1 MAGPSLE
8 ATASVTLGSNDTVS
22 GDSNTMGESIGPS
35 VVNTSKEKSKTPWV
49 DLFKPKCDR
58 KDMLRLEFFAPV
70 NGGAV
75 IEDNELI
82 VFKEPWPFALLGCF
96 AGRFPGIT
104 AIQSLV
110 DSWKVPCKWY
120 TQPNDHVLFKFNT
133 EEDRCKIAKGEFY
146 LYGKQ
151 LFLKSLPEHFHL
163 ENKDFSTLP
172 IWVQFPSLPV
182 EFWGATA
189 LSKIASCIG
198 KPLWADDITKVSKK
212 GGYARVLVEIDTS
225 SHPLVSIPVS
235 TPSGYSFV
243 QEVYYEMEPCFCT
256 KCCSNDHY
264 KEECTGK
271 WKSSRKGKR
280 GKSNGKRGRSRKPR
294 SKGRNPSPAA
304 QVDNLN
310 NQPVVLEEQLG
321 KSCSVPPVDT
331 ASEPLGLQK
340 VSEEPRSSEPSQEH
354 PPTSEEACL
363 ETEQLVDTMP
373 VADLETI
380 DMDKEQESPKDP
392 VQSEPASPISSGT
405 NGNSVASPL
414 GSNTARGK
422 NVLNNV
428 IAEVFHDNAGAKAKK
443 KTNPKNNV
451 APKNLSGT
459 LGYKEA
465 LMSPPSDKE
474 ITNIVDKRLAKKL
487 TPLPVKDKTAA
498 RGGGRRKPTSV
509 LK

>member
-1 MAGPSLE
+1 
-8 ATASVTLGSNDTVS
+8 
-22 GDSNTMGESIGPS
+22 MGESIGPS

-110 DSWKVPCKWY
+110 DSWKVPCKW
-120 TQPNDHVLFKFNT
+120 
-133 EEDRCKIAKGEFY
+133 
-146 LYGKQ
+146 
-151 LFLKSLPEHFHL
+151 
-163 ENKDFSTLP
+163 
-172 IWVQFPSLPV
+172 
-182 EFWGATA
+182 
-189 LSKIASCIG
+189 
-198 KPLWADDITKVSKK
+198 
-212 GGYARVLVEIDTS
+212 
-225 SHPLVSIPVS
+225 
-235 TPSGYSFV
+235 
-243 QEVYYEMEPCFCT
+243 
-256 KCCSNDHY
+256 
-264 KEECTGK
+264 
-271 WKSSRKGKR
+271 
-280 GKSNGKRGRSRKPR
+280 
-294 SKGRNPSPAA
+294 
-304 QVDNLN
+304 
-310 NQPVVLEEQLG
+310 
-321 KSCSVPPVDT
+321 DT

-354 PPTSEEACL
+354 PPTSEE
-363 ETEQLVDTMP
+363 
-373 VADLETI
+373 
-380 DMDKEQESPKDP
+380 EQESPKDP